1 VSDRLNGPG
10 ESASAAQNPGAA
22 KDFEILSDYG
32 LDAEDEARL
41 FSAQTECTFIWSTK
55 DGSPF
60 GVIMSFVFRDG
71 HFWLTASWNRGRVRA
86 VGRDPRVALVV
97 TSTGTALGHGKSVT
111 YRGTCQVHTDEETKR
126 WFYAALAERRFPD
139 DERYRAEFVENLD
152 SARRVVLEVTPT
164 ERIAIDLAKM
174 HRGATMYGD

>member
-1 VSDRLNGPG
+1 M
-10 ESASAAQNPGAA
+10 SASFGGPEAPQGSSAA
-22 KDFEILSDYG
+22 KNFEVLSDYG

-97 TSTGTALGHGKSVT
+97 TSTGTPLGHGKSVT

-152 SARRVVLEVTPT
+152 SARRVVLEITPT

>member
-1 VSDRLNGPG
+1 M
-10 ESASAAQNPGAA
+10 SASFDGPEAPQGSSAA
-22 KDFEILSDYG
+22 KNFEVLSEYG